1 MPPST
6 NKGYPIMTAVQKNQ
20 SLSGRVLRDASHGHA
35 VEPPTADGVE
45 LELAEVSTPFDYL
58 FESLEN
64 DAEAHLPADSPATIA
79 AVVTNLKELGKKMV
93 EPSPPRGELEIGDG
107 NSTIPAVYTY
117 FGQFIDHDI
126 TARTDR
132 RNEVGHVID
141 EDLRPVAPATVKAAV
156 RNERVPALD
165 LDSVYGDGPTFPGGP
180 ETDAKD
186 IYDGI
191 KLKVGKVALVG
202 KEGQDPNI
210 PGVRIPLQADLDRD
224 LPRGLEGNPS
234 KANIA
239 DGRNDENLIVAQ
251 LHVAFL
257 RFHNATVDWIRQHE
271 PYYTDQ
277 AVFERA
283 RELVR
288 WHYQWLVVH
297 DYLATVALPGVVD
310 EVVLQGNKL
319 YEKRN
324 GEVWMPLEFSVAA
337 FRFGHTMV
345 RGAYDFNRNFGVP
358 GRVLTTAPVR
368 LPVPVHR
375 QGRVR
380 RPDRRAALQ
389 LGDRVGPVRREGP
402 ALARALRPQGRHPA
416 GQRAVHH
423 GQREPG
429 ARPRRSSSR
438 SSSTWPSAT
447 CCAATSCR
455 SPPDRRWRTC
465 SGSPRSPRRS

>member
-35 VEPPTADGVE
+35 VEPSTADGVE

-93 EPSPPRGELEIGDG
+93 EPSPPRGELEIGEG

-224 LPRGLEGNPS
+224 LPRGLDGNPS
-234 KANIA
+234 Q
-239 DGRNDENLIVAQ
+239 G
-251 LHVAFL
+251 
-257 RFHNATVDWIRQHE
+257 QHRRR
-271 PYYTDQ
+271 PQ
-277 AVFERA
+277 R
-283 RELVR
+283 RE
-288 WHYQWLVVH
+288 
-297 DYLATVALPGVVD
+297 
-310 EVVLQGNKL
+310 
-319 YEKRN
+319 
-324 GEVWMPLEFSVAA
+324 
-337 FRFGHTMV
+337 
-345 RGAYDFNRNFGVP
+345 
-358 GRVLTTAPVR
+358 
-368 LPVPVHR
+368 
-375 QGRVR
+375 
-380 RPDRRAALQ
+380 PDRR
-389 LGDRVGPVRREGP
+389 PVARGLPEVPQRDGGLDSP
-402 ALARALRPQGRHPA
+402 A
-416 GQRAVHH
+416 
-423 GQREPG
+423 
-429 ARPRRSSSR
+429 
-438 SSSTWPSAT
+438 
-447 CCAATSCR
+447 
-455 SPPDRRWRTC
+455 
-465 SGSPRSPRRS
+465 